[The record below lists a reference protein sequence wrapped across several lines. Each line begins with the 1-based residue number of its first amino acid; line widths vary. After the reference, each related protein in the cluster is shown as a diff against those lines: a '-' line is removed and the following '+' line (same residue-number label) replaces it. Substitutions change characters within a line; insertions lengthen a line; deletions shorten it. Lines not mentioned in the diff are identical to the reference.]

1 MTTSASIEAMHPGRQ
16 PGSGTADHCGVS
28 TSPAGGL
35 SPCLPGRIL
44 RRGEHLVRAG
54 EPTGSVC
61 LVRSGALKSYVIH
74 DDGDEQVLGFH
85 MTGDI
90 IGFDAVFADTAACS
104 VVALDT
110 ANVAR
115 LPMPAAG
122 LVATDGPAHALGG
135 AMYREM
141 QRLTELLY
149 MERAST
155 SERLAT
161 FLLDHAERQARRG
174 LSRRE
179 FILPMT
185 RRDLAHYLGLAPETL
200 CRAISQFR
208 RDGVIA
214 GERNVIRVLD
224 ETALHRCA
232 GREPHCPMQ

>member
-1 MTTSASIEAMHPGRQ
+1 MTTSAFIPTVRPGRQ
-16 PGSGTADHCGVS
+16 PGAGPVDHCGVS

-35 SPCLPGRIL
+35 PPCRPGRIL
-44 RRGEHLVRAG
+44 HRGEHLVRAG
-54 EPTGSVC
+54 EPVGSVC

-90 IGFDAVFADTAACS
+90 IGFDAVFADTAAYS

-115 LPMPAAG
+115 LPMPAANSI
-122 LVATDGPAHALGG
+122 ATDAPAHALVG

-161 FLLDHAERQARRG
+161 FLLDHAESQARRG

-185 RRDLAHYLGLAPETL
+185 RRDLARYLGLAPETL

-208 RDGVIA
+208 RDGLITS
-214 GERNVIRVLD
+214 ERNVIHVLD
-224 ETALHRCA
+224 EAALRRCA
-232 GREPHCPMQ
+232 GREPHSPMQ